1 MKNNLKKPDGR
12 IEDKTNTLLIR
23 LPEGIAFSM
32 LLASPVTRSIAW
44 AVDLFCI
51 LVAVSTVG
59 TIVGL
64 LQLVSRDFAG
74 ALMMVLYFV
83 ISIGY
88 GITAEWL
95 WRGQTIGKRLLRLRI
110 MDINGMKL
118 QFSQVV
124 IRNLFRFFDA
134 LPVFYFVGGAACLLT
149 GHSQRL
155 GDIAANTVVIR
166 TPKISDPDVAQL
178 VEGKF
183 NSLRSHPHL
192 STRLRQQV
200 SPQEAAIALQSLM
213 RRNELEPAARLS
225 LFREIADH
233 FRAIVQFPEEATY
246 GITDEQYVKNIV
258 DIIFRD
264 KKA

>member
-1 MKNNLKKPDGR
+1 MIGNLKNLNG
-12 IEDKTNTLLIR
+12 KTNTLLIR

-32 LLASPVTRSIAW
+32 LLAGPVTRSIAW

-51 LVAVSTVG
+51 SVAMSAIG
-59 TIVGL
+59 TIAGL
-64 LQLVSRDFAG
+64 LGLVSADFAG
-74 ALMMVLYFV
+74 ALMMILYFI

-88 GITAEWL
+88 GIAAEWL
-95 WRGQTIGKRLLRLRI
+95 WRGQTIGKRLMRLRI

-134 LPVFYFVGGAACLLT
+134 LPVFYFVGGAACLLSK
-149 GHSQRL
+149 HSQRL
-155 GDIAANTVVIR
+155 GDFAANTVVIR
-166 TPKISDPDVAQL
+166 TPRISDPDVEQL

-183 NSLRSHPHL
+183 NSLRSYPHL
-192 STRLRQQV
+192 MTRLRQNV
-200 SPQEAAIALQSLM
+200 SPQEAAIALQALM
-213 RRNELEPAARLS
+213 RRNELLPSARLS

-233 FRAIVQFPEEATY
+233 FRAIVQFPDEATY
-246 GITDEQYVKNIV
+246 GITDEQYVRNIV

-264 KKA
+264 KKS